1 MNSIVVADAH
11 LFICKGIATLIQEM
25 GPYKVVAEA
34 SEGREAVR
42 ATLDHQPDLLV
53 VSADISGLDCLE
65 ALAIIKRRRS
75 MQRVLL
81 LCETDACQVVREAI
95 RLGCEGFLRKN
106 TSQEDLS
113 RAVAEVL
120 GGRTYADP
128 EISRR
133 LLLAGDG
140 TSDDR
145 VDQALRNLSQ
155 RERAVFRLIAQ
166 GHTNRT
172 AAENMHLSH
181 KTVEKHRAATM
192 RKLNLRSAVD
202 LRMLAVE
209 LGVVQR
215 GSGTVA

>member
-11 LFICKGIATLIQEM
+11 LFTCKGIAALIEEL
-25 GPYKVVAEA
+25 GPYRVVAEA
-34 SEGREAVR
+34 PEGREAAR

-53 VSADISGLDCLE
+53 ISADIGGLDCLE
-65 ALAIIKRRRS
+65 ALAIIKRRRPA
-75 MQRVLL
+75 QRVLL
-81 LCETDACQVVREAI
+81 LCDTDACSATREAL
-95 RLGCEGFLRKN
+95 RLGCEGFLRKS
-106 TSQEDLS
+106 TSKEDLA
-113 RAVAEVL
+113 RALAEVL
-120 GGRTYADP
+120 GGRSYADP

-133 LLLAGDG
+133 LLLSDNADG
-140 TSDDR
+140 QDR
-145 VDQALRNLSQ
+145 VDAALRALSQ

-192 RKLNLRSAVD
+192 RKLNLKTAVD

-209 LGVVQR
+209 LGVVRR
-215 GSGTVA
+215 GSHSAA